1 MGRVIV
7 LDRETR
13 SVTGGVTV
21 TIEVGVFTLLARIYG
36 LHTSMCYRILNHIP
50 LVVIPTLT

>member
-1 MGRVIV
+1 MARVIV

-21 TIEVGVFTLLARIYG
+21 TIEVGVVNLLARVYD
-36 LHTSMCYRILNHIP
+36 LHSSFFIVL
-50 LVVIPTLT
+50 